1 MKTGTSPYFLNAIT
15 LSSFIGWIY
24 RENIRKYFL
33 NVSKG
38 SADNLSYL
46 MNFIFGSDSPDIQ
59 YSGGI
64 GCYGI
69 HLNKEEKSINFI

>member
-1 MKTGTSPYFLNAIT
+1 M
-15 LSSFIGWIY
+15 
-24 RENIRKYFL
+24 RKYFL
-33 NVSKG
+33 NVAKG